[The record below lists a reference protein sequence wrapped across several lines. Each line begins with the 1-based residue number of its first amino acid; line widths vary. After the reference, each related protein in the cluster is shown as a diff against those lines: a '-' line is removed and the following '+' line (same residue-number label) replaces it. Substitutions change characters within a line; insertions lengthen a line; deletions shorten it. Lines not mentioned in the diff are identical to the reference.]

1 MQLAA
6 RAATGAGVAEA
17 PAPATRINLVAETAV
32 TPASA
37 AQGAGATNSTPQPD
51 GELGRPL
58 SEALRSIE
66 RAVKS
71 VRIVPL
77 LLVVGALWWGQTV
90 LIPVVM
96 SILVSYAL
104 EPAVARLETWR
115 LPRLLGVPLLLAA
128 LIVGSAAAVYGL
140 RGQVV
145 AFGNRLPD
153 AAHKLALT
161 INREASGALAPM
173 TKMRQAANELEQAAT
188 PGNPPRS
195 RGEPTPV
202 RIEEPTLFKWNDLFW
217 QGSHGAIALAGQLF
231 AITCLVYYLLVAGD
245 TYKRKVVRIVGPS
258 MSSKKTTVQILLEID
273 RQVAR
278 FLWARVLISV
288 VVGAAVWLAFYFTGI
303 EDAGVWAMLAA
314 LLFPIPVVGHVVV
327 TIAAGLAGFVQFDS
341 LVMASVTA
349 GIMGTIAA
357 VEGNVLTPW
366 LMSRVGDMNAAAVL
380 VSLMFWGWLWGVWGL
395 LLAVPITAAIKVV
408 CERVD
413 ELNPFAEILKQE

>member
-17 PAPATRINLVAETAV
+17 PAPATRISLVAETAV

-66 RAVKS
+66 RRRQS
-71 VRIVPL
+71 RIRIVPL

-115 LPRLLGVPLLLAA
+115 LPRLLGVPASRRTHRRQRGGR
-128 LIVGSAAAVYGL
+128 VRGL

-161 INREASGALAPM
+161 INREASW
-173 TKMRQAANELEQAAT
+173 RT
-188 PGNPPRS
+188 PR
-195 RGEPTPV
+195 R
-202 RIEEPTLFKWNDLFW
+202 
-217 QGSHGAIALAGQLF
+217 
-231 AITCLVYYLLVAGD
+231 
-245 TYKRKVVRIVGPS
+245 
-258 MSSKKTTVQILLEID
+258 
-273 RQVAR
+273 
-278 FLWARVLISV
+278 
-288 VVGAAVWLAFYFTGI
+288 
-303 EDAGVWAMLAA
+303 
-314 LLFPIPVVGHVVV
+314 
-327 TIAAGLAGFVQFDS
+327 
-341 LVMASVTA
+341 
-349 GIMGTIAA
+349 
-357 VEGNVLTPW
+357 
-366 LMSRVGDMNAAAVL
+366 
-380 VSLMFWGWLWGVWGL
+380 
-395 LLAVPITAAIKVV
+395 
-408 CERVD
+408 
-413 ELNPFAEILKQE
+413 